1 MSDYKD
7 ISTNV
12 VIHGDPKIEKYT
24 PTTGVNAG
32 QEQTVLSM
40 RAYHPNFQR
49 QEDGNFKM
57 LDSDWFDVKY
67 NGKAVDQVKNLLKDG
82 MTLEVRGS
90 LCERVWKDRD
100 GKDRTSKEIFAKS
113 IGLSLTQPGLKGVD
127 FQKPERSVQKQS
139 AEKDR

>member
-7 ISTNV
+7 ISTKV

-57 LDSDWFDVKY
+57 LDSD
-67 NGKAVDQVKNLLKDG
+67 
-82 MTLEVRGS
+82 
-90 LCERVWKDRD
+90 
-100 GKDRTSKEIFAKS
+100 
-113 IGLSLTQPGLKGVD
+113 
-127 FQKPERSVQKQS
+127 
-139 AEKDR
+139 